1 MSVQSVEEVK
11 ANLKSHQEIFN
22 IVNSINL
29 GIASNDYW
37 FNYLN
42 DPNTFLEKSSSEIM
56 EIFTC
61 NFLRYFDTIFNDN
74 LDIENLVATIL
85 HIQKN
90 SSYTDRRKA
99 TTFFENIEDIIK
111 AKEKLTSNQDPPD
124 DF

>member
-22 IVNSINL
+22 VVDSINSA
-29 GIASNDYW
+29 IASNDYW

-42 DPNTFLEKSSSEIM
+42 DPDTFLQKSSSEIM
-56 EIFTC
+56 EIFAC
-61 NFLRYFDTIFNDN
+61 SFLRYFDTIFNDN

-85 HIQKN
+85 HIKKT
-90 SSYTDRRKA
+90 SSYTDRRRA
-99 TTFFENIEDIIK
+99 TTFLENIEDIIK
-111 AKEKLTSNQDPPD
+111 AKEKLISNQDSPD

>member
-22 IVNSINL
+22 VVNSINSA
-29 GIASNDYW
+29 IASNDYW

-42 DPNTFLEKSSSEIM
+42 DPNTFLQKSSSEIM
-56 EIFTC
+56 EIFAC
-61 NFLRYFDTIFNDN
+61 SFLRYFDTIFNDN

-85 HIQKN
+85 HIKKT
-90 SSYTDRRKA
+90 SSYTDRRRA
-99 TTFFENIEDIIK
+99 TTFLENIEDIIK
-111 AKEKLTSNQDPPD
+111 AKEKLISNQDSPD

>member
-22 IVNSINL
+22 VVNSINSA
-29 GIASNDYW
+29 IASNDYW

-42 DPNTFLEKSSSEIM
+42 DPNTFLQKSSSEIM

-61 NFLRYFDTIFNDN
+61 SFLRYFDTVFNDN

-85 HIQKN
+85 HIKKT
-90 SSYTDRRKA
+90 SSYTDRRRA
-99 TTFFENIEDIIK
+99 TTFLENIEDIIK
-111 AKEKLTSNQDPPD
+111 AKKKLISNQDSPN